1 MRMLSVV
8 ITAWNEEK
16 NLPRVVGSVKKLA
29 DEIVVVVDKASTD
42 KTEAVAK
49 QLGCKVF
56 LHPHS
61 GIVEP
66 MRNFSISKAKGE
78 WVLLLDA
85 DEEVSPGLAE
95 HISQLVSKHEVDFV
109 RIPRQNIIFGK
120 HITSSHWW
128 PDYVYRLFKKGYLSW
143 PETIHSVP
151 VTRGTG
157 FDIPATPDTSLIHHH
172 YETVSEYI
180 DRLNR
185 YTTHQLKTL
194 QSAKRQFAWTDLI
207 SSPAQE
213 FMRQYFSRRGYKD
226 GIHGLALAFLQA
238 FSEVVLYLKLWQE
251 SGFKQ
256 SAVSLTELGQ
266 SVGSQSRHW
275 KWWYYQAR
283 IDSASFFL
291 KPYWKTLR
299 KISFIRQP

>member
-1 MRMLSVV
+1 MLSVV

-16 NLPRVVGSVKKLA
+16 NLPRVVHSVKKLA

-42 KTEAVAK
+42 RTEAVAK

-56 LHPHS
+56 LHEHT

-95 HISQLVSKHEVDFV
+95 HIVQLISKDQADFV
-109 RIPRQNIIFGK
+109 RIPRKNIIFGK

-151 VTRGTG
+151 ATRGVG
-157 FDIPATPDTSLIHHH
+157 FDIPAVADASLIHYH
-172 YETVSEYI
+172 YESISQYV

-194 QSAKRQFAWTDLI
+194 QQEGRQFSWTDLI
-207 SSPAQE
+207 SAPSQE
-213 FMRQYFSRRGYKD
+213 FLRQYFSRGGYRD
-226 GIHGLALAFLQA
+226 GIHGLALALLQA
-238 FSEVVLYLKLWQE
+238 FSEAVLYLKLWQE

-256 SAVSLTELGQ
+256 SSVSLTQLGQ
-266 SVGSQSRHW
+266 SVTRQSRHW
-275 KWWYYQAR
+275 KWWYYQTR
-283 IDSASFFL
+283 IDSAPFFL

-299 KISFIRQP
+299 KISLIRKP